1 MDGTWLEFMPTAVT
15 AAESPDLLRQQVL
28 GIIVALLFLGFI
40 LYLAGRGRFNLRY
53 FILWVCMGALAFS
66 LAIFPDLM
74 FVFARLIGVAIPLNA
89 VFFAAFFLVA
99 LELVQLTVSIT
110 SLEEQNKLLCQELA
124 LLREE
129 MREGQPGPGAGITG
143 SAREG

>member
-1 MDGTWLEFMPTAVT
+1 MNGILAESIPGAVT
-15 AAESPDLLRQQVL
+15 VAESAGLLGQQIL
-28 GIIVALLFLGFI
+28 GIVVALLFLSFI

-53 FILWVCMGALAFS
+53 FILWLCMGILAFS

-89 VFFAAFFLVA
+89 VFFVALFLVA

-129 MREGQPGPGAGITG
+129 IRADSSE
-143 SAREG
+143 